1 MTAEFSDSAILEDI
15 AQRLSKDPERPDGII
30 CFSDEQAIALMSALM
45 RCGVTIPEEIAVT
58 GCNNSALASLVSP
71 SLTSVSIPIAELGRR
86 SAAMLLSMIGG
97 MKSFDLF
104 YLLTNGDGNTQVV
117 GLFIFRTAFE
127 YRVFS
132 RAVTMS
138 VILTVLIGGL
148 TFVVNFLA
156 SRKKED
162 Y

>member
-1 MTAEFSDSAILEDI
+1 MIL
-15 AQRLSKDPERPDGII
+15 P
-30 CFSDEQAIALMSALM
+30 
-45 RCGVTIPEEIAVT
+45 
-58 GCNNSALASLVSP
+58 
-71 SLTSVSIPIAELGRR
+71 LTWSSTKVNL
-86 SAAMLLSMIGG
+86 LLSMIGG

-104 YLLTNGDGNTQVV
+104 YLLTNGDADTQVV

-138 VILTVLIGGL
+138 VILTIIIGGL
-148 TFVVNFLA
+148 TFVVNFLS